1 MDLKKIGMFL
11 KEQRKEK
18 GITQEELA
26 QILNVSNRTI
36 SRWENGRNML
46 DFDVLIEIVD
56 YYQIEIREILDG
68 ERKSGKMN
76 KEVEET
82 VLKVADYTSVEA
94 QNHNKRMNRLF
105 LFAIVFYMITL
116 LFEGYLGNVKSG
128 FFKGFSD
135 GFLKGGMLGIILVG
149 FIMTSRYGKRMRDFK
164 MRILQKMKKSL

>member
-1 MDLKKIGMFL
+1 MDLKKIGMIL

-36 SRWENGRNML
+36 SRWENGRNMP
-46 DFDVLIEIVD
+46 DFDVLIEIAD

-68 ERKSGKMN
+68 ERKSENMN

-135 GFLKGGMLGIILVG
+135 GFSKGGMLGIILVG
-149 FIMTSRYGKRMRDFK
+149 FIMTSRYGRRMRDFK
-164 MRILQKMKKSL
+164 MRILQKMKKSS